1 MILDSDFE
9 AVLSPEAKMLVLAAR
24 VRLDAE
30 TSRQMKDLLEAGLRW
45 DSLLSL
51 AEKHRMKPLL
61 CWHLTRQFADL
72 VPPETLA
79 ELKKRLHYQTA
90 RNLFLTARLLE
101 ILDLFERNG
110 IRAIPYKG
118 PVLAASVYG
127 NLSLREFCDLDILVR
142 RREVERASR
151 LLLSLG
157 YGLDLELTDW
167 QQSSYIDDYCE
178 HQFRHYANET
188 LVELQWAIVPPYF
201 RIPLEYEGLW
211 ERAISVE
218 VAGRSVPTL
227 CPEDLLLVLCIHGG
241 KHQWETLEWLC
252 GVAELIRVYGE
263 IDWARVVEHS
273 IKIRAR
279 RVLFLGL
286 SLAARLAGAPIPDWL
301 WRRVEDDAAVKEL
314 TRQVY
319 RDLFSEAEQ
328 PAALLQRS
336 LFHLRSKERW
346 KDRFYHCL
354 DLATRPTAKDWM
366 FLSLPRSL
374 SLLYYPVRGVRL
386 GMKYLPSPLRTAGR
400 KQNGG

>member
-1 MILDSDFE
+1 MIIDSDFE
-9 AVLSPEAKMLVLAAR
+9 AVLSPEAKVLVLAAR

-30 TSRQMKDLLEAGLRW
+30 TSRQMRGLLEAGLRW

-51 AEKHRMKPLL
+51 AEWHKMKPLL
-61 CWHLTRQFADL
+61 CWHLTTQFADF

-79 ELKKRLHYQTA
+79 ELKESLYYQTA

-110 IRAIPYKG
+110 IQAIPYKG

-151 LLLSLG
+151 LLPSLG
-157 YGLDLELTDW
+157 YRLDLELTDW

-178 HQFRHYANET
+178 HQFRHRVNET

-211 ERAISVE
+211 ERAVSVE
-218 VAGRSVPTL
+218 VAGRNVPAL

-241 KHQWETLEWLC
+241 KHQWETLEWVC
-252 GVAELIRVYGE
+252 GVAELIRVHKE

-273 IKIRAR
+273 IEIHAR

-286 SLAARLAGAPIPDWL
+286 SLAARLAGAPIPRWL
-301 WRRVEDDAAVKEL
+301 WRRVEDDVAVRRL
-314 TRQVY
+314 THQVY

-328 PAALLQRS
+328 PAALFQRS
-336 LFHLRSKERW
+336 LFHLKSKERW
-346 KDRFYHCL
+346 EDRVYHCL
-354 DLATRPTAKDWM
+354 DLAMRPTAKDWV
-366 FLSLPRSL
+366 FLSLPRRL
-374 SLLYYPVRGVRL
+374 SLLYYAVRGVRL
-386 GMKYLPSPLRTAGR
+386 TMKYLPSTLKSPGR

>member
-1 MILDSDFE
+1 MIFDSDFE

-45 DSLLSL
+45 DGLLSM
-51 AEKHRMKPLL
+51 AERHRMKPLL
-61 CWHLTRQFADL
+61 CWHLITRFADL

-110 IRAIPYKG
+110 IQAIPYKG
-118 PVLAASVYG
+118 PVLANSIYG

-142 RREVERASR
+142 RRDVERASR
-151 LLLSLG
+151 LLSSLG
-157 YGLDLELTDW
+157 YRLDLELTGW
-167 QQSSYIDDYCE
+167 QQSSYIQDYCE
-178 HQFRHYANET
+178 HQFRHCANDT
-188 LVELQWAIVPPYF
+188 LVELQWALVPPYF

-211 ERAISVE
+211 ERSVSVE

-252 GVAELIRVYGE
+252 GVAELIRVYRE
-263 IDWARVVEHS
+263 IDWALVVEHS
-273 IKIRAR
+273 EEVHAR
-279 RVLFLGL
+279 RVLLLGL
-286 SLAARLAGAPIPDWL
+286 SLAAGLARAPIPDWL
-301 WRRVEDDAAVKEL
+301 LSRVEDDVVVKRL

-319 RDLFSEAEQ
+319 CDLFSETEQ
-328 PAALLQRS
+328 PAALFQRS

-346 KDRFYHCL
+346 KDRVYHCL

-366 FLSLPRSL
+366 FLSLPRRL
-374 SLLYYPVRGVRL
+374 SVLYYAVRGVRL
-386 GMKYLPSPLRTAGR
+386 TMKYLPGTLKSPGR